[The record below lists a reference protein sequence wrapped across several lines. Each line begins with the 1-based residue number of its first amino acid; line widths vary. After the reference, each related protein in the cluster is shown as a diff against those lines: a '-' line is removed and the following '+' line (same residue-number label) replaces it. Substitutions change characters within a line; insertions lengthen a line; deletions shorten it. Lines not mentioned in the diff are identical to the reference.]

1 MAEEEKPIEKQEKTT
16 VEKISSIYLDK
27 GGFGS
32 LKDTYNDVS
41 KIYPELLRSVL
52 ALVSEVEQND
62 NSLYTVG

>member
-1 MAEEEKPIEKQEKTT
+1 MRRRQRRVHSLYELRKTRAE
-16 VEKISSIYLDK
+16 
-27 GGFGS
+27 S
-32 LKDTYNDVS
+32 LRGNFEGDVS